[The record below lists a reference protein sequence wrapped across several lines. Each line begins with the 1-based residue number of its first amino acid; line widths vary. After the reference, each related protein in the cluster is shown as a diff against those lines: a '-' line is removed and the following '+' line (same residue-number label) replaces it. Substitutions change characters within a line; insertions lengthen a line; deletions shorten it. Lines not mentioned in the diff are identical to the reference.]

1 MMDDP
6 INPAHYTKRS
16 IMPVDVAEDWEL
28 NFNLGCVIKYLAR
41 YKDKGGMTDLRKAL
55 WYLKREINREEV

>member
-1 MMDDP
+1 
-6 INPAHYTKRS
+6 
-16 IMPVDVAEDWEL
+16 MPVDVAEDWEL